1 MSSNQSRPD
10 YYKNEITDEDQK
22 KLEEI
27 IDKVINDKN
36 AFDFREPVDY
46 EGLNLLDY
54 IVIKYPTISRV
65 KNLNEVNKDKYTP
78 LSLAQHLNNDAFI
91 TMHQPI
97 AI

>member
-36 AFDFREPVDY
+36 AFDFRDPVDY
-46 EGLNLLDY
+46 EGLNLLD
-54 IVIKYPTISRV
+54 
-65 KNLNEVNKDKYTP
+65 
-78 LSLAQHLNNDAFI
+78 
-91 TMHQPI
+91 
-97 AI
+97 